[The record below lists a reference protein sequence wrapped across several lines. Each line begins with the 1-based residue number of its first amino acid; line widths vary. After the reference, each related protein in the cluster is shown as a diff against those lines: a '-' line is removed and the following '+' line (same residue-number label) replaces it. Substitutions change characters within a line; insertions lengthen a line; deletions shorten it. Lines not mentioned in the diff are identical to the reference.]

1 MFLRYDITYMYTK
14 RNNPSVN
21 IEPNENV
28 HIDQSGAVVVRR
40 YMRFLQYCNKAN
52 II

>member
-1 MFLRYDITYMYTK
+1 MLNLYIHMRIRYIDKFGIIQK

-40 YMRFLQYCNKAN
+40 YMRFL
-52 II
+52 